1 MNKLGLF
8 SLILAGASLTMVGC
22 ASNSSPETARSTPEP
37 VQTDPSLAQSA
48 TTDLDAQN
56 GVAVQA
62 DPSLQNA
69 QPIQANPVEDLPQV
83 EQPVQ

>member
-1 MNKLGLF
+1 MNKLSLF

-22 ASNSSPETARSTPEP
+22 ASNSSPETALSTPEP

-48 TTDLDAQN
+48 TTDLDTQN

-69 QPIQANPVEDLPQV
+69 QPIQATPVEDLPQV
-83 EQPVQ
+83 EQPIQ